1 MTDALLEL
9 EQQLATSRLPQLP
22 IYGWTETRQAVFGKP
37 NLFILL
43 FIGSAGFSADDRM
56 SQADA

>member
-1 MTDALLEL
+1 V
-9 EQQLATSRLPQLP
+9 
-22 IYGWTETRQAVFGKP
+22 VFQP

-43 FIGSAGFSADDRM
+43 FNGSAGFSADDRM